1 MSDPTIE
8 MTAPEPLPWTAKMI
22 AGTVFT
28 PPRRT
33 RDGYAKDEVDPFV
46 KRVVKELARLEQE
59 RELIATE
66 NRALR
71 QAKASRHDP
80 RGPSVMA
87 IDTMV
92 RATDQ
97 GEANLA
103 AANEEYRETR
113 ARSRKLIEDTEALH
127 REAEATRREADDYL
141 TAARAV
147 ADTPTV
153 PRELPP
159 EPQANGDPVG
169 DLEARHRHLREC
181 QRLLDAWHQE
191 DEARRGADDERRR
204 ALGEQVERFVG
215 VLDRL
220 ATAVPDMRAEV
231 IDLTLPVAD
240 VEQAS

>member
-1 MSDPTIE
+1 VSDPTIE
-8 MTAPEPLPWTAKMI
+8 ATAPEPLPWTAKMI

-28 PPRRT
+28 PPRRAK
-33 RDGYAKDEVDPFV
+33 DGYAKDEVDPFV
-46 KRVVKELARLEQE
+46 KRVVDELARLERE
-59 RELIATE
+59 RDSVVTQ

-71 QAKASRHDP
+71 EAKANRHDP

-87 IDTMV
+87 IDSMV

-97 GEANLA
+97 GETNLA
-103 AANEEYRETR
+103 AAHEEYRQTR
-113 ARSRKLIEDTEALH
+113 ARSRRLIEE
-127 REAEATRREADDYL
+127 EATRREADDYL
-141 TAARAV
+141 TAARAI
-147 ADTPTV
+147 ADTPAV

-159 EPQANGDPVG
+159 EPQATGDPVG
-169 DLEARHRHLREC
+169 DLEARHRHLQEC

-191 DEARRGADDERRR
+191 DETRRGADDERRR

-231 IDLTLPVAD
+231 IDLTPQVTEAA
-240 VEQAS
+240 QAS

>member
-103 AANEEYRETR
+103 AANAEYRETR

-231 IDLTLPVAD
+231 IDLTPVTEAA
-240 VEQAS
+240 QAS